1 MGRPLNSLRCDKHG
15 CKRLIGH
22 ESAVVNGTP
31 FTLSNGMVVS
41 EKSHLCSYHAG
52 EIELW
57 LDLPHR
63 LHKR

>member
-1 MGRPLNSLRCDKHG
+1 MSRPLKALRCDKKG
-15 CKRLIGH
+15 CKRPIPN
-22 ESAVVNGTP
+22 ESAVIFGTP
-31 FTLSNGMVVS
+31 FTLSNGRTVS

-63 LHKR
+63 LKRS